1 MDDRHFDNLARS
13 FANTSS
19 RRHLLR
25 LLLKSAVAGGL
36 SAIPPLNRLPGRRT
50 GALSGVAVA
59 KQDSGDEDGNTVVL
73 LTAGDIAAC
82 DSIGDDLTA
91 DLLDDYEGT
100 ILLLG
105 DTAYQSGTP
114 EEFAECYEPTWGR
127 HKDRTYPSLGDH
139 EYNTPGASGYFDY
152 FGEVAGDPEKGYY
165 SFDLGTWHIVVLNAN
180 CSKIGGCEAGSPQ
193 EQWLR
198 EDLAAHPAACTLA
211 AIHTPRFSSGTTH
224 GSNPAM
230 SAFWDALYEAGADV
244 VLSGN
249 EHNYERFAPQTPNG
263 IRDDRQGIRQFVVG
277 TGGVGHYP
285 IGPAIANSEV
295 RNDED
300 WGILRMTLRPG
311 SYDWEFIPVEGQSFT
326 DSGSGVCNA
335 LVREFPAVADA
346 TVREQDP
353 SANFGADPA
362 LEVDSEPLAW
372 AYLLFE
378 VADLDAPVESAH
390 LRLYA
395 PPGEM
400 TGRGPDVF
408 SVDTD
413 WSESGITWEDRPEI
427 IGDPLGSAE
436 EITEGSWI
444 DIDVSEAVTG
454 NGSYAFALEPR
465 SDDGIG
471 FVSRDNLFLHP
482 RLVLTLRRGS

>member
-13 FANTSS
+13 VARSAS

-25 LLLKSAVAGGL
+25 LLLTTATTGVL
-36 SAIPPLNRLPGRRT
+36 SAITPPGAFPGRRNN
-50 GALSGVAVA
+50 GVPGVAEA
-59 KQDSGDEDGNTVVL
+59 KQDAGGEDGDTVVL
-73 LTAGDIAAC
+73 LAAGDIASC
-82 DSIGDDLTA
+82 DSIGDDMTA
-91 DLLDDYEGT
+91 DLLDEHEGT

-114 EEFAECYEPTWGR
+114 EEFEECYEPTWGR

-152 FGEVAGDPEKGYY
+152 FGDVAGDRDKGYY
-165 SFDLGTWHIVVLNAN
+165 SFDLGAWHIVVLNAN
-180 CSKIGGCEAGSPQ
+180 CSKVGGCEAGSPQ

-198 EDLAAHPAACTLA
+198 EDLAAHPAPCTLA
-211 AIHTPRFSSGTTH
+211 AIHVPRFSSGTTH

-249 EHNYERFAPQTPNG
+249 EHNYERFAPQTPDG
-263 IRDDRQGIRQFVVG
+263 IRDDRQGIRQIIVG

-285 IGPAIANSEV
+285 IGPPIANSEV

-300 WGILRMTLRPG
+300 WGILKMTLRPG

-326 DSGSGVCNA
+326 DSGSGVCNP
-335 LVREFPAVADA
+335 LVREFSAVADV
-346 TVREQDP
+346 TVREEDP
-353 SANFGADPA
+353 AANFGEEAT
-362 LEVDSEPLAW
+362 LEVDSDPQAW
-372 AYLLFE
+372 TYLRFE
-378 VADLDAPVESAH
+378 VEDVDARVESAH

-395 PPGEM
+395 PPGEA
-400 TGRGPDVF
+400 TGRGPEVF
-408 SVDTD
+408 GVDAD
-413 WSESGITWEDRPEI
+413 WSESSLTWENQPEI
-427 IGDPLGSAE
+427 TGGPFGSVDG
-436 EITEGSWI
+436 ITEGSWI

-454 NGSYAFALEPR
+454 NGSYAFALQPR

-471 FVSRDNLFLHP
+471 FVSRDNLFLQP
-482 RLVLTLRRGS
+482 LLVLTLRRGS